1 MKKTETLSLSHQ
13 DILNLNIT
21 IKDCIEVIEDVLKEH
36 GKKQVMLPPK
46 FSIIPDE
53 GVFFTS
59 MPAYVPAL
67 KISGIKWVSR
77 FPENRKLNIPKVIS
91 TLILNEMV
99 TGKPLAVMEGSWVT
113 AMRTGA
119 TAAITA
125 KYFAKKDF
133 DTISIIGA
141 GVQSVAILMCL
152 LEVCPQI
159 RNVKLFRYKDTAER
173 FMNRFS
179 SEDLNFTCHSNMGAF
194 FKDTS
199 IVIASPTY
207 ATTPFVEKE
216 WLSEGILAL
225 PIHHRGWEKCAFSFD
240 KVVTD
245 DLNQTNHYIEEGEF
259 SGGMPPIYAEL
270 GEVILGIKK
279 GRENEAEKIIAYNIG
294 IAISDIALGKHVYE
308 KALSKG
314 VGVSLDLNN
323 YDRSFWL

>member
-1 MKKTETLSLSHQ
+1 MKKAETLSLSHQ

-21 IKDCIEVIEDVLKEH
+21 IKECIEVIEEVLKEH
-36 GKKQVMLPPK
+36 GKKQIMLPSK
-46 FSIIPDE
+46 SSIIPDE
-53 GVFFTS
+53 GIFFTS

-133 DTISIIGA
+133 DTVSIIGT
-141 GVQSVAILMCL
+141 GVQSTAILMCL
-152 LEVCPQI
+152 MELCPQI
-159 RNVKLFRYKDTAER
+159 RNVKLLQYKDTAER
-173 FMNRFS
+173 FINRFS
-179 SEDLNFTCHSNMGAF
+179 SESLSFIRCSNMKDIFKGA
-194 FKDTS
+194 T
-199 IVIASPTY
+199 IVISSPTY
-207 ATTPFVEKE
+207 APTPFVEKE
-216 WLSEGILAL
+216 WLSDGILAL

-240 KVVTD
+240 KVITD
-245 DLNQTNHYIEEGEF
+245 DLNQTNHYVEEGEF

-294 IAISDIALGKHVYE
+294 IAISDIALGKYVYE
-308 KALSKG
+308 KAVSKG
-314 VGVSLDLNN
+314 VGVSLNLNN